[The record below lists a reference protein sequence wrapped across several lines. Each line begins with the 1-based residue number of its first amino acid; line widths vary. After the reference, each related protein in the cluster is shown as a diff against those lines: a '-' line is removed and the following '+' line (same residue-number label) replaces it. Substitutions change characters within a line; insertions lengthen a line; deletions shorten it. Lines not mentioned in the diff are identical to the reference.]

1 MTRCLSRGGNKA
13 LESGNKTYDH
23 ALEAEI
29 KKTSEDHWETV
40 IEIEVLKNGQTVSE
54 KINAVK
60 ELKEKRG
67 SIKES
72 CELLGISRSSY
83 YG

>member
-1 MTRCLSRGGNKA
+1 MAIRLMIMRWRQKSKRLQKIIGKQ
-13 LESGNKTYDH
+13 
-23 ALEAEI
+23 
-29 KKTSEDHWETV
+29 V
-40 IEIEVLKNGQTVSE
+40 IEIEVLKNGRTVSE

-67 SIKES
+67 SVKES